1 MVYIKEKINW
11 GEGEEYLGPRHYFRL
26 KKIISLLPKEKAM
39 VLDGAIGLG
48 TLSKELSKNGYK
60 PIGIDRDF
68 GATLYSH
75 KKKIPVVLGD
85 INNLPFKD
93 KVFPLIVSS
102 ETLEHLDN
110 YKRGLEEFYR
120 VLKDGGFL
128 IASFPLNEKFWSYW
142 DDWAG
147 HKIRFPY
154 ENLEEIFK
162 PFKIRKKIFSGFPF
176 LILYEFI
183 FLKYFIKRRGRGK
196 IGKEERR
203 IWIILKNLLNFPL
216 KLLFS
221 FSIPIKSLSTNLI
234 IKLEKLKKL

>member
-11 GEGEEYLGPRHYFRL
+11 GGGEEYLGPRHYFRL
-26 KKIISLLPKEKAM
+26 RKIISLLPKGKFM

-48 TLSKELSKNGYK
+48 TLSKELAKKGYR
-60 PIGIDRDF
+60 PIGIDRDW
-68 GATLYSH
+68 GAALYSY

-93 KVFPLIVSS
+93 KVFPLVVSS

-120 VLKDGGFL
+120 VLKGGGFL
-128 IASFPLNEKFWSYW
+128 IASLPLNEKFWSYW

-147 HKIRFPY
+147 HKIRFPHK
-154 ENLEEIFK
+154 NLEEIFV
-162 PFKIRKKIFSGFPF
+162 PFKIRRKIFSGFPF

-183 FLKYFIKRRGRGK
+183 FLKYFIKRRGGGK
-196 IGKEERR
+196 IGKEEKR
-203 IWIILKNLLNFPL
+203 IWIILKALLIFPL

-221 FSIPIKSLSTNLI
+221 FSIPLRPLSTNLI
-234 IKLEKLKKL
+234 IKLEKLEKL